1 MKPTVAILT
10 VGKVSVSE
18 VLPFLTEHI
27 SEQQI
32 SQVSLLGNLSPDEV
46 RRQFSPS
53 PGEETLLTLLADNT
67 ITSVGRDKI
76 SIAMQGIIEQ
86 LDNQGYEVILL
97 MSTMPLTGLSA
108 RNAILLEPE
117 RIIPPLV
124 ASIVDGHQVG
134 IILPVAEMIKFQ
146 ELKWR
151 KLTHP
156 PLYSLANPIHGSE
169 AELLE
174 AGKKLIDEGADVLV
188 LDCLG
193 YHQKHRDLLQ
203 KQLDV
208 PVLLSNV
215 LVARLAAELL
225 I

>member
-32 SQVSLLGNLSPDEV
+32 SQVSLLGNLSSEEV
-46 RRQFSPS
+46 RLQFSPS
-53 PGEETLLTLLADNT
+53 PGEDTLLTLLADNT
-67 ITSVGRDKI
+67 ITSVGRNKI

-146 ELKWR
+146 ELKWH

-156 PLYSLANPIHGSE
+156 PRYALANPIHGSE
-169 AELLE
+169 NELLE
-174 AGKKLIDEGADVLV
+174 AGKKLMAEGADVLV